1 MSIPTRFSLDIVR
14 SHDKNLETRKE
25 IVDYNTSIFQ
35 NLEKVLVDKGIE
47 KELNLFSLT
56 NDSFKKSL
64 KMIVEN
70 QFKKR
75 NLLKSPKD
83 LDLLI

>member
-75 NLLKSPKD
+75 NLLKSPKY